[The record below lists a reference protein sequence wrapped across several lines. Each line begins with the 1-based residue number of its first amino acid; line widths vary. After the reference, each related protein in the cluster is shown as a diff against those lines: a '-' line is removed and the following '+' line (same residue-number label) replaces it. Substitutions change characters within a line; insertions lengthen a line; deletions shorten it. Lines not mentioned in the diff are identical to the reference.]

1 MREKELKKRAERGE
15 NDVKGKKKRFE
26 HWQIIAAYLV
36 IYDVFAVNFSYFLGL
51 LLRFDFSFTKIPTE
65 YIHAML
71 RLAPIYTV
79 FCLAVFWVLNYIIV
93 CGHLP
98 VIQS

>member
-36 IYDVFAVNFSYFLGL
+36 IYC
-51 LLRFDFSFTKIPTE
+51 E
-65 YIHAML
+65 
-71 RLAPIYTV
+71 
-79 FCLAVFWVLNYIIV
+79 
-93 CGHLP
+93 LP
-98 VIQS
+98 EISTTQ

>member
-15 NDVKGKKKRFE
+15 NDVKGKEKRFE

-36 IYDVFAVNFSYFLGL
+36 IYDIFAVNFSYFLGL

-71 RLAPIYTV
+71 RFIRCSVWLY
-79 FCLAVFWVLNYIIV
+79 FGYLNYIIV